1 MISKTEYEEFVK
13 KIVENDVIS
22 SMSKSKYNPGTYK
35 EAQTNAA
42 KLSLHKFKEIFDIE
56 RSYNENVINVING
69 DNIELF
75 KKNLINTIK
84 TDVKKI
90 LWDCYRSLFPPLS
103 YKTNGKKHGFRDAYF
118 ENKDLYKGSPCD
130 IHKKMLI
137 NKSDKKKKEYIKIK
151 KIIEWRKESEFKK
164 KIYRLGRKVHLET
177 YGASLYAYESNQEIM
192 DMGYER
198 WNQQNCK

>member
-69 DNIELF
+69 DNMNIQKF
-75 KKNLINTIK
+75 NKYNS
-84 TDVKKI
+84 TDVKKFYG
-90 LWDCYRSLFPPLS
+90 LLHLYFHHYLS
-103 YKTNGKKHGFRDAYF
+103 NGKKMDSEMHI
-118 ENKDLYKGSPCD
+118 L
-130 IHKKMLI
+130 KMKI
-137 NKSDKKKKEYIKIK
+137 YIKITMTFIK
-151 KIIEWRKESEFKK
+151 K
-164 KIYRLGRKVHLET
+164 
-177 YGASLYAYESNQEIM
+177 
-192 DMGYER
+192 
-198 WNQQNCK
+198 C